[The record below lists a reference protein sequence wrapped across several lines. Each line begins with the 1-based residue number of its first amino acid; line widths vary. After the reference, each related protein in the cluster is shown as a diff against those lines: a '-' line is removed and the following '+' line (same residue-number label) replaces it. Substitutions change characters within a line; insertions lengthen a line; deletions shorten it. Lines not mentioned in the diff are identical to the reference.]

1 MAKQTTGR
9 PGSKP
14 DPTDLLLIDMVS
26 VALATYFFDPDNE
39 ETYQKALPT
48 LRRTRMERMQVAE
61 LTVDLPDGECAIRI
75 DALPTATAFRVFIEH
90 PAVTATVEGFW
101 DFDQEELRKP
111 KIVSRTGSTAAIQA
125 CVEAVL
131 EELDG
136 PDLDDEEYQDLM
148 DALDDDSEVPRIGDD
163 PKEPPAATGLDRSRV
178 KAIAKRMARDPDAD
192 LNIEDRGWLEQMPQ
206 VLPVITDLLVGEASV
221 AEKKR
226 DEDLIAAYQELLS
239 QQLEFVRYRLDA
251 GWEWA
256 IRMIDEYQQRLIA
269 LGESAAIPQADWFAM
284 GAALTQARVPI
295 SNEVQTALANAG
307 FKPEEQGTPGDLL
320 QILRTFLDQMAEMVS
335 SPAEVIEALKNSA
348 AMMPAMLRG
357 FLATELALSPHAV
370 LRDAVPLMLLD
381 ADAGVRRDAAL
392 ALEQSARPDT
402 LSPDALRRAVTV
414 RNWLPPADRPALDS
428 AIRKGR
434 LAGVEIGGWPAPS
447 GAMEY
452 HATMIDGSG
461 AQSLL
466 AVDRSG
472 KKGVFAGLLL
482 RHGEGVAD
490 AWGEKDLPRRQINS
504 LLREA
509 QLEGIFTQVR
519 KPYLDAM
526 VQHAIGTAVEAGQA
540 PSEGILTIAE
550 LIGGADWK
558 DRRLDINEEA
568 ERLWNELPETEQS
581 AAAVEAAFAR
591 GLTWMAKDQLIGSW
605 FEDGPKVRDALA
617 SLPRSDMAG
626 MVNVVMNDVLPP
638 TRTRWTERFVLMAM
652 WCQAAVDAK
661 YRGRARDLIPVAH
674 ALAGET
680 PLAAIPIMGVI
691 AGQTVRAVLAGAW

>member
-1 MAKQTTGR
+1 MAKQKAG
-9 PGSKP
+9 GKP
-14 DPTDLLLIDMVS
+14 DATDRLLIDLVS
-26 VALATYFFDPDNE
+26 VVLETVFFDPDKE
-39 ETYQKALPT
+39 DGYRSILP
-48 LRRTRMERMQVAE
+48 LMRQNNAARAEVAE
-61 LTVDLPDGECAIRI
+61 LTVDLPEGEAVLRI
-75 DALPTATAFRVFIEH
+75 DALRTPTAFSVSIEH
-90 PAVTATVEGFW
+90 PDFTAKVEGLW

-111 KIVSRTGSTAAIQA
+111 KILNRTGSAIA
-125 CVEAVL
+125 IRSGVEAL
-131 EELDG
+131 IEELDAA
-136 PDLDDEEYQDLM
+136 DLDDEEHQDLM
-148 DALDDDSEVPRIGDD
+148 DALDDDSEIPRIGDD
-163 PKEPPAATGLDRSRV
+163 PKEPPAATGLDRGRV
-178 KAIAKRMARDPDAD
+178 KAIAKRLTRDPDSD

-206 VLPVITDLLVGEASV
+206 VLPVITDLLVAEAGLP
-221 AEKKR
+221 EKQR
-226 DEDLIAAYQELLS
+226 DEALITAYQELLTR
-239 QQLEFVRYRLDA
+239 QLEFVRYRLDA
-251 GWEWA
+251 GWDWA
-256 IRMIDEYQQRLIA
+256 IRMLDEYQQRLIA
-269 LGESAAIPQADWFAM
+269 LGEAAAIPQADWFAM
-284 GAALTQARVPI
+284 GAALTEARVPI
-295 SNEVQTALANAG
+295 SNDVQTALANAG
-307 FKPEEQGTPGDLL
+307 FRPDEEGASGDLL
-320 QILRTFLDQMAEMVS
+320 QILRTFLDQLAGMVS
-335 SPAEVIEALKNSA
+335 SPAEVIESLKNSA

-357 FLATELALSPHAV
+357 FLATELALSPHPV

-381 ADAGVRRDAAL
+381 ADSSVRRDAAL

-434 LAGVEIGGWPAPS
+434 LAGVEIGHWPTPS
-447 GAMEY
+447 AAIEY

-490 AWGEKDLPRRQINS
+490 AWGENDLPRRQINS

-519 KPYLDAM
+519 KPYVDAM
-526 VQHAIGTAVEAGQA
+526 VQHAIGTAVAAGLA

-568 ERLWNELPETEQS
+568 ERLWNELPEAERTAEAV
-581 AAAVEAAFAR
+581 AAAFER
-591 GLTWMAKDQLIGSW
+591 GLSWMAKDQLIASW

-617 SLPRSDMAG
+617 TLSRTDMAG

-638 TRTRWTERFVLMAM
+638 TRTLWTERFVLMAM
-652 WCQAAVDAK
+652 WCQAAIDAK
-661 YRGRARDLIPVAH
+661 YRSRARDLIPVAH

-680 PLAAIPIMGVI
+680 PLASIPIMGVI